1 MTSGAD
7 NIGSPRDFKHAKKK
21 ECIESLRDI
30 CNKVPDSYTS
40 QRLVAFLD
48 ILGFS
53 NYVKQEK
60 NPRKVLLILIGLENL
75 CNQYK
80 KDLVIKRFSDSI
92 YIMTKAGRIHEETIN
107 RFLSLIGAIYRL
119 IISVYDKNTLLL
131 RGGISY
137 GEAVDYEKEYSF
149 GKNKM
154 TKPEGEKMTDSEV
167 KGSTVKSIF
176 MIGPAMIE
184 AYKLEGMKSRAM
196 YPCIV
201 TNEKAIEFLKT
212 QKTLN
217 LEQVFKKIDVQDDS
231 PIYFLDIIELTKRV
245 WNSFRNS
252 FCIAEDELKTKKYIS
267 EGVIPLIK
275 KRINELNDTEE
286 DINIK
291 NKLKWMLEYLHNI
304 I

>member
-1 MTSGAD
+1 MMP
-7 NIGSPRDFKHAKKK
+7 IRSPRDFRRDRKKK
-21 ECIESLRDI
+21 CIELQHDI

-40 QRLVAFLD
+40 PRLVAFLD

-60 NPRKVLLILIGLENL
+60 DPRKVLLILIGLENL

-80 KDLVIKRFSDSI
+80 KDLVIKQFSDSI
-92 YIMTKAGRIHEETIN
+92 YIMTKAGQINEETIN
-107 RFLSLIGAIYRL
+107 RFLSLIGAIYQL
-119 IISVYDKNTLLL
+119 IIFVYDKNTLLL

-154 TKPEGEKMTDSEV
+154 TKPEGEKMAAPEV

-196 YPCIV
+196 YPCIA
-201 TNEKAIEFLKT
+201 TNEKTIEFLKT

-217 LEQVFKKIDVQDDS
+217 LEQIFKKIDVQDDF

-252 FCIAEDELKTKKYIS
+252 FYIAEDELKIKKYIS

-275 KRINELNDTEE
+275 KQINELNDTEE

-291 NKLKWMLEYLHNI
+291 NKLKWMSDYLHNI

>member
-1 MTSGAD
+1 MMP
-7 NIGSPRDFKHAKKK
+7 IRSPRDFRRDRKKK
-21 ECIESLRDI
+21 CIELQHDI

-40 QRLVAFLD
+40 PRLVAFLD

-60 NPRKVLLILIGLENL
+60 DPRKVLLILIGLENL

-80 KDLVIKRFSDSI
+80 KDLVIKQFSDSI
-92 YIMTKAGRIHEETIN
+92 YIMTKAGQINEETIN
-107 RFLSLIGAIYRL
+107 RFLSLIGAIYQL
-119 IISVYDKNTLLL
+119 IIFVYDKNTLLL

-154 TKPEGEKMTDSEV
+154 TKPEGEKMADPEV

-196 YPCIV
+196 YPCIA
-201 TNEKAIEFLKT
+201 TNEKTIEFLKT

-217 LEQVFKKIDVQDDS
+217 LEQIFKKIDVQDDF

-252 FCIAEDELKTKKYIS
+252 FYIAEDELKIKKYIS

-275 KRINELNDTEE
+275 KQINELNDREE

-291 NKLKWMLEYLHNI
+291 NKLKWMSDYLHNI

>member
-1 MTSGAD
+1 MMP
-7 NIGSPRDFKHAKKK
+7 IRSPRDFRRDRKKK
-21 ECIESLRDI
+21 CIELQHDI
-30 CNKVPDSYTS
+30 CNKVSDSYTS
-40 QRLVAFLD
+40 PRLVAFLD

-60 NPRKVLLILIGLENL
+60 DPRKVLLILIGLENL

-80 KDLVIKRFSDSI
+80 KDLVIKQFSDSI
-92 YIMTKAGRIHEETIN
+92 YIMTKAGQINEETIN
-107 RFLSLIGAIYRL
+107 RFLSLIGAIYQL
-119 IISVYDKNTLLL
+119 IIFVYDKNTLLL

-154 TKPEGEKMTDSEV
+154 TKPEGEKMADPEV

-196 YPCIV
+196 YPCIA
-201 TNEKAIEFLKT
+201 TNEKTIEFLKT

-217 LEQVFKKIDVQDDS
+217 LEQIFKKIDVQDDF

-252 FCIAEDELKTKKYIS
+252 FYIAEDELKIKKYIS

-275 KRINELNDTEE
+275 KQINELNDTEE

-291 NKLKWMLEYLHNI
+291 NKLKWMSDYLHNI

>member
-1 MTSGAD
+1 MMP
-7 NIGSPRDFKHAKKK
+7 IRSPRDFRRDRKKK
-21 ECIESLRDI
+21 CIELQHDI

-40 QRLVAFLD
+40 PRLVAFLD

-60 NPRKVLLILIGLENL
+60 DPRKVLLILIGLENL

-80 KDLVIKRFSDSI
+80 KYLVIKQFSDSI
-92 YIMTKAGRIHEETIN
+92 YIMTKAGQINEETIN
-107 RFLSLIGAIYRL
+107 RFLSLIGAIYQL
-119 IISVYDKNTLLL
+119 IIFVYDKNTLLL

-154 TKPEGEKMTDSEV
+154 TKPEGEKMADPEV

-196 YPCIV
+196 YPCIA
-201 TNEKAIEFLKT
+201 TNEKTIEFLKT

-217 LEQVFKKIDVQDDS
+217 LEQIFKKIDVQDDF

-252 FCIAEDELKTKKYIS
+252 FYIAEDELKIKKYIS

-275 KRINELNDTEE
+275 KQINELNDTEE

-291 NKLKWMLEYLHNI
+291 NKLKWMSDYLHNI

>member
-1 MTSGAD
+1 MMP
-7 NIGSPRDFKHAKKK
+7 IRSPRDFRRDRKKK
-21 ECIESLRDI
+21 CIELQHDI

-40 QRLVAFLD
+40 PRLVAFLD

-60 NPRKVLLILIGLENL
+60 DPRKVLLILIGLENL

-80 KDLVIKRFSDSI
+80 KDLVIKQFSDSI
-92 YIMTKAGRIHEETIN
+92 YIMTKAGQINEETIN
-107 RFLSLIGAIYRL
+107 RFLSLIGAIYQL
-119 IISVYDKNTLLL
+119 IIFVYDKNTLLL

-154 TKPEGEKMTDSEV
+154 TKPEGEKMADPEV

-196 YPCIV
+196 YPCIA
-201 TNEKAIEFLKT
+201 TNEKTIEFLKT

-217 LEQVFKKIDVQDDS
+217 LEQIFKKIDVQDDF

-245 WNSFRNS
+245 QNSFRNS
-252 FCIAEDELKTKKYIS
+252 FYIAEDELKIKKYIS

-275 KRINELNDTEE
+275 KQINELNDTEE

-291 NKLKWMLEYLHNI
+291 NKLKWMSDYLHNI